1 MSNEN
6 TQAKLIELL
15 NSDSANHFADKL
27 APLLQLNRLDNI
39 VDLVSLLSD
48 LIDIL
53 DSGTVEKLANAFEDT
68 LTPVWE
74 LGTAYNMARME
85 TVYEDKSYNFRSV
98 YNLLK
103 DKDTL
108 RGLATILR
116 TLQII
121 GSRLP
126 KSHEE

>member
-6 TQAKLIELL
+6 TQAKLVELL
-15 NSDSANHFADKL
+15 SSDSADHLADKI

-39 VDLVSLLSD
+39 VDLVSLVSD
-48 LIDIL
+48 LVDIL
-53 DSGTVEKLANAFEDT
+53 DTGTVEKLANSFEDT
-68 LTPVWE
+68 LSPIWE

-85 TVYEDKSYNFRSV
+85 TAYEDKSYNLYSI
-98 YNLLK
+98 YSLLK
-103 DKDTL
+103 NKETL
-108 RGLATILR
+108 RGLAVVLR

-126 KSHEE
+126 KSQEE